1 MLLDFRRHDFAIEGG
16 ATSHVRVHA
25 EAKRGSHEQSHQKEF
40 LEHDARTKKRLMR
53 Q

>member
-16 ATSHVRVHA
+16 ATSHVLVHA